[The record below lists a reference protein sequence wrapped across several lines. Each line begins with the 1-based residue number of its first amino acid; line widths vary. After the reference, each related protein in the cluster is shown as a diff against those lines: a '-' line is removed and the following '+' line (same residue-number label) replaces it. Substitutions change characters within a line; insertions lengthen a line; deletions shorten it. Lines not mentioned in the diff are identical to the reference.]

1 MGNLF
6 GSFQVIFCDSSLFK
20 VLFLEN
26 DVFFFFFLTVFS
38 VVLKITSAQIGYFKL
53 GSFAR
58 NMTIEFFTKSLKIFC
73 LTGGIVLYSAC
84 VFLFS
89 YFLILSKWEI
99 FLFSKLISLWRRQWH
114 PTPVLLPGRSHG
126 REEPGRLQSMGS
138 LEVRHD

>member
-58 NMTIEFFTKSLKIFC
+58 NMTIEFFTKSLQNI
-73 LTGGIVLYSAC
+73 L
-84 VFLFS
+84 S
-89 YFLILSKWEI
+89 YWRNCPLLSLCFLIFI
-99 FLFSKLISLWRRQWH
+99 FSHIIQMGNFSF
-114 PTPVLLPGRSHG
+114 
-126 REEPGRLQSMGS
+126 
-138 LEVRHD
+138 